1 MDSIR
6 KKIILGQITIFAMLI
21 MVMVLTIIGWIVS

>member
-6 KKIILGQITIFAMLI
+6 KKIILGQITIFMMLI
-21 MVMVLTIIGWIVS
+21 MVMVLTIISWVTS